1 VILVA
6 ACAQRKRVLAP
17 DQLCLST
24 INGAP
29 GRRLSEWRRRLV
41 AVDAPLV
48 SAESLYAGDHWHAV
62 LEAFR
67 TLQRH
72 TPRVELWVISA
83 GYGLIPAQQVVKPY
97 SATFAAGNVDSV
109 WRGPLDGPR
118 RARLKEWWGGLDNG
132 VQLSDLV
139 TSRSTVVVAAGA
151 GYVEALED
159 DVAAAVESGQERV
172 SVISA
177 GSRNVPGL
185 LPVTSCFRSYVGG
198 TDSATNGRVL
208 ALLAAEFASHGFR
221 RHAMAKYLNKVAAKL
236 DSVPRITG
244 RKTNDGDIVRQ
255 ILALRRRE
263 PPLSRTAALRE
274 LRRSGIACEQG
285 RFAELWLAT

>member
-1 VILVA
+1 LVA
-6 ACAQRKRVLAP
+6 ACAQRKRAIAP

-24 INGAP
+24 INGALANRLP
-29 GRRLSEWRRRLV
+29 EWQRRLG

-48 SAESLYAGDHWHAV
+48 PAASLYAGDHWHAI
-62 LEAFR
+62 LEAFK
-67 TLQRH
+67 TVQGQ
-72 TPRVELWVISA
+72 TSKVELWVISA
-83 GYGLIPAQQVVKPY
+83 GYGLIPAKQMVKPY

-109 WRGPLDGPR
+109 WRGPADGPR
-118 RARLKEWWGGLDNG
+118 RPRLKEWWSGLANG
-132 VQLSDLV
+132 VHLSDLV
-139 TSRSTVVVAAGA
+139 TSRNRVVVAAGA

-159 DVAAAVESGQERV
+159 DVAAIVESGQERV

-198 TDSATNGRVL
+198 TDCATNGRVL

-221 RHAMAKYLNKVAAKL
+221 RHTMAKYLNNVAAKL

-244 RKTNDGDIVRQ
+244 RKASDGDIARQ

-263 PPLSRTAALRE
+263 PQLSRTAALRE

-285 RFAELWLAT
+285 RFVELWLAT